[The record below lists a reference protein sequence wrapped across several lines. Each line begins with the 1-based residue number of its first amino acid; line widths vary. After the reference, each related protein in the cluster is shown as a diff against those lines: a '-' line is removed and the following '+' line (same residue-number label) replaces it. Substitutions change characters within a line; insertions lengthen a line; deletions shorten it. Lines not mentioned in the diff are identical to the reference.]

1 MSLSNVERKLEYGV
15 LPTAGR
21 SINPAKKSAIRDSER
36 LERDALRSIL
46 LFVGFQI

>member
-1 MSLSNVERKLEYGV
+1 MLNELEYDV

-21 SINPAKKSAIRDSER
+21 SIKPGKKFAIRDSER